1 MGPVKYLLDTH
12 ALLWAVE
19 GDERLGK
26 EARRAVANC
35 GSDEL
40 SISDISLLEIAMLE
54 RKGKIVLARKV
65 SDYLTDLQCRFM
77 TLPIGGR
84 IAAESMNLELDQADP
99 FDRVL
104 VATAQYHRLPLI
116 TRDRRIRDSEI
127 IETLW

>member
-1 MGPVKYLLDTH
+1 MKYLLDTH

-26 EARRAVANC
+26 EARRVVASC

-40 SISDISLLEIAMLE
+40 SIADISLLEIAMLE
-54 RKGKIVLARKV
+54 RKGKIVLSRKV
-65 SDYLTDLQCRFM
+65 SDYLTDLQRRFM
-77 TLPIGGR
+77 TLPVGGR

-104 VATAQYHRLPLI
+104 VATARFHRLPLI

-127 IETLW
+127 IETIW